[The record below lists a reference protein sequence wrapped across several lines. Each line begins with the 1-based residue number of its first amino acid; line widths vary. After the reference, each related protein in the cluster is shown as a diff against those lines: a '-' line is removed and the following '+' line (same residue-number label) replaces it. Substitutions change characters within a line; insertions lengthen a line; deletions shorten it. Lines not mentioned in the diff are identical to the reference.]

1 LEFNKLLADEKLRKK
16 DIKTKQK
23 IRTQMTFLFFSAKI
37 WICFLVKSRFL
48 LHQENKAHY
57 IYQPNVN

>member
-23 IRTQMTFLFFSAKI
+23 IRTQMTFLFF
-37 WICFLVKSRFL
+37 LPKSGFAFWS
-48 LHQENKAHY
+48 NPDFFY
-57 IYQPNVN
+57 IKKTRLITFTNPM